1 MITYDN
7 LWKTMKENGITQYRI
22 MHYHDF
28 NQGMFRRMKNNLH
41 CSTYT
46 IARLCEVLD
55 CNIEDIIT
63 FVPDENA
70 KPVKIVTKSKLREM
84 ERVRRNKAEQERN
97 DTALHF

>member
-1 MITYDN
+1 
-7 LWKTMKENGITQYRI
+7 MKENGITQYRL

-28 NQGMFRRMKNNLH
+28 NQGMFRRIKNNLN

>member
-7 LWKTMKENGITQYRI
+7 LWKTMKEKGITQYRL

-28 NQGMFRRMKNNLH
+28 SQCMFRRMKNNLH

-46 IARLCEVLD
+46 MGRLCDVLD

-70 KPVKIVTKSKLREM
+70 KPVKIVTKAELREM
-84 ERVRRNKAEQERN
+84 QRARKNKSQ
-97 DTALHF
+97 

>member
-7 LWKTMKENGITQYRI
+7 LWKTMKENGITQYRL

-28 NQGMFRRMKNNLH
+28 NQGMFRRIKNNLH

-70 KPVKIVTKSKLREM
+70 KPVKIVTKSEFEM
-84 ERVRRNKAEQERN
+84 ERIRRNKAEQERN

>member
-7 LWKTMKENGITQYRI
+7 LWKTMKENGITQCRLI
-22 MHYHDF
+22 HYHDF
-28 NQGMFRRMKNNLH
+28 NQGMFRRIKNNLH
-41 CSTYT
+41 
-46 IARLCEVLD
+46 

-70 KPVKIVTKSKLREM
+70 KPVKIMTKSEFEM